1 MNGLLNI
8 GSLILGLF
16 AWMIPVVI
24 LLKKNA
30 SLRIAIKGIVLSF
43 ICTSLSLLM
52 QMMETKQLVD
62 RNDWSALMDTQGA
75 VVFGAIVMLVVVVVL
90 NRIVWVRLSNL
101 GIRLISEDLPS

>member
-30 SLRIAIKGIVLSF
+30 SQRIAIKGTALSF
-43 ICTSLSLLM
+43 ICALLSLLM
-52 QMMETKQLVD
+52 QMIGTKQLVD
-62 RNDWSALMDTQGA
+62 QNDWSALMDTQGA
-75 VVFGAIVMLVVVVVL
+75 LVFGAIVMLAIVLVL
-90 NRIVWVRLSNL
+90 NGVVWVRFSNS
-101 GIRLISEDLPS
+101 GVMNEGTKHS